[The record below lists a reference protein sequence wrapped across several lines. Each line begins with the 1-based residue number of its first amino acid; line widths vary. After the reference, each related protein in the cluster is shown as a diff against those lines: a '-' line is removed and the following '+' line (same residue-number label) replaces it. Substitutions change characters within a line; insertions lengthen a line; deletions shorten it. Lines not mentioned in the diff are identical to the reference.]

1 MAHDHQTGA
10 NAKASGSGAKRVGDI
25 WRRRKWLGITVF
37 AATLAISL
45 GVVYSLPAMYRARAT
60 VLVDREQVPEA
71 FVRSAVSGEVETR
84 LQRISQE
91 VLSRERLAGL
101 IERFD
106 LYPTLPRPATN
117 EGAIEQMRR
126 DIALEPRVVDQ
137 GGRVATVGF
146 GLTYRGTDPQ
156 TVADVT
162 NALAGLYVE
171 RNSTIRERQAS
182 GTASFLKAQ
191 LTEMKEKLAEQE
203 RRIGQA
209 PMPMEAEVAGM
220 ERLSMRLRVNSDRQ
234 LRAMDR
240 RERLI
245 REAEAPVPGETT
257 TPTTPVETPASR
269 LAKLKL
275 ELAELRTKYTD
286 KYPDVVRVKGEI
298 AALEQTV
305 ASAPPAAAAAPAPR
319 AQKDPVAEVDAELRM
334 LRDEERS
341 IQRQIASFESR
352 ADGAPKRQQEFE
364 RQARDYATTKEFYQS
379 LLKRYEDAQI
389 AESMEHGQKSEQ
401 FRILDAAVPPK
412 EVLAPNRMRLGAL
425 AVALAVGLAALAV
438 MLRERLDSSFHTVD
452 DLREWSRVPLIAG
465 IPPLVTESDV
475 ARGRRRFGL
484 LTASFVVALAM
495 AVGATY
501 LVAHQNEQLTRLLSG
516 G

>member
-1 MAHDHQTGA
+1 MAHDNQTSSS
-10 NAKASGSGAKRVGDI
+10 AKPAGSSAKRVGDI
-25 WRRRKWLGITVF
+25 WRRRKWLGLAVF

-45 GVVYSLPAMYRARAT
+45 GIVYSLPDMYRARAT

-71 FVRSAVSGEVETR
+71 FVRSAVSSEVETR
-84 LQRISQE
+84 LQRVGQE

-101 IERFD
+101 IERFQ
-106 LYPTLPRPATN
+106 LYPKLPRPATN
-117 EGAIEQMRR
+117 EAAIEQMRR
-126 DIALEPRVVDQ
+126 DIALEPKVVDQ

-191 LTEMKEKLAEQE
+191 LTDMKAKLDEQE

-245 REAEAPVPGETT
+245 REAEAPATGEAP
-257 TPTTPVETPASR
+257 TPTPAETPAAR

-275 ELAELRTKYTD
+275 ELGELKTKYTD
-286 KYPDVVRVKGEI
+286 KYPDVIRVKGEI

-305 ASAPPAAAAAPAPR
+305 ASAPAAPAAAAPR

-412 EVLAPNRMRLGAL
+412 EVVAPNRMRLGLIAF
-425 AVALAVGLAALAV
+425 ALAVGLAALAV

-465 IPPLVTESDV
+465 IPPLVTEGDV
-475 ARGRRRFGL
+475 ARGRRRFGV
-484 LTASFVVALAM
+484 LTASFVVALAL